1 MKKAFCVAAFFAASL
16 LAGCSHPQPVYA
28 PPPPPINYQVVEQQ
42 GMHDGFEAI
51 RLCRLRRVRAT
62 DRVSGAG
69 MSSSCTRDRRLLNKT
84 VICAMAKTNRTPEL
98 VARGSGFLSR

>member
-42 GMHDGFEAI
+42 GMHDGFEAA
-51 RLCRLRRVRAT
+51 RHDVASGRPPAFNHHPRFRHPPVPPPAFASYRQGFRR
-62 DRVSGAG
+62 GY
-69 MSSSCTRDRRLLNKT
+69 
-84 VICAMAKTNRTPEL
+84 EQ
-98 VARGSGFLSR
+98 FLHQGPPPPQ